1 MKAVRF
7 VAGILYYLSRIISI
21 LILLITAYAT
31 IVLILNWLH
40 PSPSIPI
47 QLIEDGSF
55 RIFLPFTHTIFLLG
69 DYTLAYLV
77 TNLLTFAFYGLFL
90 WLLGG
95 VFYAFRQPRLFTKWG
110 VLQLSRF
117 YLINLLI
124 PFLLMVLFVIF
135 KQELSDLIRII
146 LLHLVIGV
154 FSFFMA
160 AIFKQGLVL
169 QEEQDLIF

>member
-7 VAGILYYLSRIISI
+7 VAGILYYLARIISV
-21 LILLITAYAT
+21 LILLVTAYAT
-31 IVLILNWLH
+31 IVILLNLVH
-40 PSPSIPI
+40 PSPSIPV
-47 QLIEDGSF
+47 QVVEDGSF
-55 RIFLPFTHTIFLLG
+55 RIFFPFTHSVFLLG
-69 DYTLAYLV
+69 DYTPAYLV
-77 TNLLTFAFYGLFL
+77 TYLLTIAFYGLFL

-110 VLQLSRF
+110 VIQLSRF

-124 PFLLMVLFVIF
+124 PFSLIVLFVIF
-135 KQELSDLIRII
+135 RQELSDLIRII

-169 QEEQDLIF
+169 QEEQDLTF